1 MEFVYQFS
9 ASGNDYSEFLSHY
22 QTRELTQE
30 ERMNGMFGERVITF
44 NSLEELISFVE
55 EVGEVVVRNDIKRD
69 NSFYRAII
77 IYDDY
82 LE

>member
-9 ASGNDYSEFLSHY
+9 ASGNDYSELLSQY
-22 QTRELTQE
+22 QTRELTRE
-30 ERMNGMFGERVITF
+30 EIMNGMFGERVITF
-44 NSLEELISFVE
+44 NSLEELIGFVE
-55 EVGEVVVRNDIKRD
+55 EVGEIVVRNDIKRD
-69 NSFYRAII
+69 NSFYRGII

>member
-44 NSLEELISFVE
+44 NSLEGLIGFVD
-55 EVGEVVVRNDIKRD
+55 EVGDIVIGDKWRKD
-69 NSFYRAII
+69 NSFYKTIV

>member
-30 ERMNGMFGERVITF
+30 ERMNGMFGEQVITF

-55 EVGEVVVRNDIKRD
+55 EVGEVVVCNDIKRD

-77 IYDDY
+77 IYNDY

>member
-44 NSLEELISFVE
+44 NSLEELIGFVE